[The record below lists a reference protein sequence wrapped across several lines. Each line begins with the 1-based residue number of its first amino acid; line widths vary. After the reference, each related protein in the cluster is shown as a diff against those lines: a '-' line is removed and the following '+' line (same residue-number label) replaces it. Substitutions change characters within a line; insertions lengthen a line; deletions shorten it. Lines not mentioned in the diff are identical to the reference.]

1 MPIDTMTQN
10 HENPLTYEEWS
21 CQYPEYSA
29 ALLQSERNS
38 ADILELACDLIQAE
52 VTAYCGQ
59 PRKREGRKYQRW
71 GNNPGSIC
79 LDEARVKISVPR
91 VRNQETNKE
100 QPLRT
105 YQHLHKRRDAFL
117 EKLINRLL
125 LGLSQRSYHETA
137 AEAAESF
144 GLSASSVGRRFVAET
159 AKTLE
164 AFMNRRF
171 DDQTFI
177 AISLDGKTL
186 RGRQMILCLGITVT
200 GEKLI
205 LGFTESNTENHESV
219 RTLLLDLI
227 QRGFRHIGHLLVL
240 IDGAKGLRKG
250 IQDVFGAHALVQRCQ
265 WHKRE
270 NVTRHIKDDAGKK
283 QVKAEMEE
291 AYAQPTYAQAKR
303 ALVKIEE
310 ELEQESP
317 SAAASL
323 REGME
328 ETLTLHKLG
337 VADPLRNSLRTTNTM
352 ENVNSLLAHGTRN
365 VKRWSNSHQ
374 RQRWIAAVCLHAEK
388 RLKRI
393 PNNPQLR
400 ALVHRLKHYREPVNR
415 YLETSRHAPL
425 TN

>member
-1 MPIDTMTQN
+1 MPIDAMSQT

-21 CQYPEYSA
+21 CEYPEYSA
-29 ALLQSERNS
+29 ALLQSARNS
-38 ADILELACDLIQAE
+38 ADILGLACALIQAE

-59 PRKREGRKYQRW
+59 PRRREGRKYQLW
-71 GNNPGSIC
+71 GSNRGSIC

-105 YQHLHKRRDAFL
+105 YQHLHKRQGAFL

-159 AKTLE
+159 AKSLE

-250 IQDVFGAHALVQRCQ
+250 VQDVFGAHALVQRCQ
-265 WHKRE
+265 WHKQE
-270 NVTRHIKDDAGKK
+270 NVARHIKEESGKK
-283 QVKAEMEE
+283 RVKAKMEA
-291 AYAQPTYAQAKR
+291 AYAQPTYAEAKG
-303 ALVKIEE
+303 ALAKVEA

-337 VADPLRNSLRTTNTM
+337 VAEPLRNSLRTTNTI

-365 VKRWSNSHQ
+365 VKRWSNSNQ

-388 RLKRI
+388 RLNRI
-393 PNNPQLR
+393 PYNPQLR
-400 ALVHRLKHYREPVNR
+400 ALVHRLEHYREPVNR
-415 YLETSRHAPL
+415 YLETSHHAPL

>member
-1 MPIDTMTQN
+1 MPIDTKSQN
-10 HENPLTYEEWS
+10 DENPLTYEEWS

-38 ADILELACDLIQAE
+38 ADILELACTLIQAE

-59 PRKREGRKYQRW
+59 PRRRERRKYQRW
-71 GNNPGSIC
+71 GSNPGSIC

-100 QPLRT
+100 QPLKT
-105 YQHLHKRRDAFL
+105 YQHLHKRQSAFL

-137 AEAAESF
+137 AEVAESF
-144 GLSASSVGRRFVAET
+144 GLSASSLGRRFVAET
-159 AKTLE
+159 AKSLE
-164 AFMNRRF
+164 TFMNRRF

-200 GEKLI
+200 GKKFI
-205 LGFTESNTENHESV
+205 LGFTESESENHESV

-250 IQDVFGAHALVQRCQ
+250 VQDVFGAHALVQRCQ

-270 NVTRHIKDDAGKK
+270 NVTRHIKDDADKK
-283 QVKAEMEE
+283 RVKAEMEA
-291 AYAQPTYAQAKR
+291 AYSQPTYAQAKR
-303 ALVKIEE
+303 ALEKIVEK
-310 ELEQESP
+310 LEQEYP

-337 VADPLRNSLRTTNTM
+337 VADPLRNSLRTTNTI

-374 RQRWIAAVCLHAEK
+374 RHRWIAAVCLHAEE

-400 ALVHRLKHYREPVNR
+400 ALVHRLEYYHEPVNY
-415 YLETSRHAPL
+415 YLETTRHAP
-425 TN
+425 N